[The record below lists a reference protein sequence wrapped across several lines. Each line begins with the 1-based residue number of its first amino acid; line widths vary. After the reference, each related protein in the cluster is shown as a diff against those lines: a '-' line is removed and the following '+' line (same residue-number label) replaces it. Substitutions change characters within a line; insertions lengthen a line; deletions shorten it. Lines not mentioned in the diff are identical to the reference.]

1 MCHSKPLIIE
11 NKMRKLFTLFAL
23 CVIAFGFIC
32 CNDDDETEVIEPQET
47 TRYRLEAWS
56 GDEITE
62 IPTNIEGI
70 LIFGKEKY
78 VSVDSYFSSEANL
91 ELGLFDGVVISPW
104 RKIKGIGYMEVL
116 FRIKDKYYIVSHYVQ
131 KNTDNSIRLNQST
144 EITKQTYEECKK
156 FYEEHAY

>member
-1 MCHSKPLIIE
+1 
-11 NKMRKLFTLFAL
+11 MRKLLTLTAIFA
-23 CVIAFGFIC
+23 CVFSFAA
-32 CNDDDETEVIEPQET
+32 CNDEDDEKKVELQET

-91 ELGLFDGVVISPW
+91 ELGLFDGVVFSPW

-131 KNTDNSIRLNQST
+131 KNTDNSIHLNQST

-156 FYEEHAY
+156 FYEEHTH

>member
-1 MCHSKPLIIE
+1 MYYDYGKVYTFAEVINPKNEKI
-11 NKMRKLFTLFAL
+11 MRKLLALATIFACMSSFTA
-23 CVIAFGFIC
+23 
-32 CNDDDETEVIEPQET
+32 CNDEDDEKIVELQET

-62 IPTNIEGI
+62 IPANIEGI

-104 RKIKGIGYMEVL
+104 RKINGIGYLEVL
-116 FRIKDKYYIVSHYVQ
+116 FRIKDKYYIVSQ
-131 KNTDNSIRLNQST
+131 
-144 EITKQTYEECKK
+144 
-156 FYEEHAY
+156 